1 MFLRIKM
8 LKIDKKKKKLS
19 FIKSA
24 KINALLFLVTNKVGK
39 RDQELFIYLSIYLP
53 VHLNL
58 RRGLQM
64 VFRYTK
70 C

>member
-24 KINALLFLVTNKVGK
+24 KIIALLFLVTNKVGK
-39 RDQELFIYLSIYLP
+39 RDQELFIYLIVYNIFIFSIM
-53 VHLNL
+53 NN
-58 RRGLQM
+58 
-64 VFRYTK
+64 VFSLIAET
-70 C
+70 

>member
-24 KINALLFLVTNKVGK
+24 KINALLFLVTVQTRNCNSSLVQIRLEKGTK
-39 RDQELFIYLSIYLP
+39 NYLFI
-53 VHLNL
+53 
-58 RRGLQM
+58 
-64 VFRYTK
+64 
-70 C
+70 